1 MMLPFAAATA
11 QQTDS
16 ATRICLAPTTAQMAD
31 GNADAAADAVRA
43 TFTEFLTGPSLSVK
57 PLAARVSS
65 QARVEA
71 KQAGCSSVLF
81 TTLKHKRHE
90 GSGFLGRMAG
100 SVAGTAVEVGASQA
114 LGSASSATS
123 RVAASA
129 AVSAAGAVREVAS
142 SFKAKDEL
150 SLTYRLETTNG
161 QALAEGTD
169 KRKAKSDAE
178 DLLTP
183 LVQQASEAVAGAAAK
198 RAP

>member
-1 MMLPFAAATA
+1 
-11 QQTDS
+11 
-16 ATRICLAPTTAQMAD
+16 
-31 GNADAAADAVRA
+31 
-43 TFTEFLTGPSLSVK
+43 
-57 PLAARVSS
+57 
-65 QARVEA
+65 VEA